1 MVLSPSSAPGQ
12 EMYGLRRK
20 TVYQRC
26 SHINDSMR
34 LFFLFSFAFL
44 ITLKPVQDRTLLTL

>member
-1 MVLSPSSAPGQ
+1 MVLSPSSAPGHV
-12 EMYGLRRK
+12 MYGLSRK

-26 SHINDSMR
+26 SRINDSMR

-44 ITLKPVQDRTLLTL
+44 ITLKTSSG

>member
-20 TVYQRC
+20 TLYQRC

-44 ITLKPVQDRTLLTL
+44 ITLKTSSG